1 MSSYP
6 PPMSALDPWHYP
18 RTELARRAFAL
29 IEKRLA
35 NALVLFGPRR
45 IGKTEFLIRDLG
57 PLAEK
62 AGHRVVYASF
72 WQSPLAPAATLL
84 AALDHGLRGR
94 GLAGQLERLAQGLGS
109 KIKIGAKL
117 PGVAEAGAEI
127 DLAGLKGAP
136 PADLMLLMDQL
147 LGRLARKTKP
157 TVLMLDEVQELA
169 AQAANRPL
177 VAALRTSLDKRR
189 DGLAAVFTGSNRDAL
204 AAMFSDRQA
213 PFFHF
218 ATAIDLEP
226 LGPPFVD
233 HLLAAF
239 RRATGVRLDR
249 GQALAAFEEL
259 NRNPFFFRKL
269 LELLLP
275 EVERDIPTALK
286 RLRAGLAANLGYDRL
301 WLSLGPPQ
309 RALAY
314 TLARGAEAPFAE
326 SNRAEIGR
334 LAGTEPPT
342 IAQTQTALR
351 RLVRLGIVTRLD
363 GNTAYVFDDPEL
375 ARWIASRPKQAI

>member
-1 MSSYP
+1 MTTH
-6 PPMSALDPWHYP
+6 DPWHYP
-18 RTELARRAFAL
+18 RIDLAKRTFAL

-45 IGKTEFLIRDLG
+45 IGKTEFLLRDLG

-62 AGHRVVYASF
+62 AGHRVIYASF
-72 WQSPLAPAATLL
+72 WQSPVSPAATLL
-84 AALDHGLRGR
+84 AALHEGSKRR
-94 GLAGQLERLAQGLGS
+94 GLAGQLQRLAEGLAPR
-109 KIKIGAKL
+109 IRFGAKL
-117 PGVAEAGAEI
+117 PGLGEAGAEI
-127 DLAGLKGAP
+127 DLASLKGAP
-136 PADLMLLMDQL
+136 PSDVLLLMDQL
-147 LGRLARKTKP
+147 LGTLARKTKP

-169 AQAANRPL
+169 VEPANRPL

-218 ATAIDLEP
+218 ATAIELEP
-226 LGPPFVD
+226 LGRPFVE

-239 RRATGVRLDR
+239 HRATGERLD
-249 GQALAAFEEL
+249 AKAAFAAFEDL
-259 NRNPFFFRKL
+259 HGNPFFFRKL

-275 EVERDIPTALK
+275 ETKRDIKTALE
-286 RLRAGLAANLGYDRL
+286 RLRGGLAANLGYDRL
-301 WLSLGPPQ
+301 WLSLNALQ

-314 TLARGAEAPFAE
+314 TLARGIDMPFGEA
-326 SNRAEIGR
+326 NRADIGR
-334 LAGTEPPT
+334 LMRAEAPT

-351 RLVRLGIVTRLD
+351 RLVRLNVVTRIE
-363 GNTAYVFDDPEL
+363 GNTNYVFDDPEL
-375 ARWIASRPKQAI
+375 ARWISSRPKDAI

>member
-1 MSSYP
+1 MP
-6 PPMSALDPWHYP
+6 VPDPWHYP
-18 RTELARRAFAL
+18 RTELARRTFAL

-72 WQSPLAPAATLL
+72 WQSPLSPAATLL
-84 AALDHGLRGR
+84 TALEEGR
-94 GLAGQLERLAQGLGS
+94 RRPGLAGQLQRLAEGFVP
-109 KIKIGAKL
+109 KIKVGAKL
-117 PGVAEAGAEI
+117 PGMGEAGAEI
-127 DLAGLKGAP
+127 DLAGLKGP
-136 PADLMLLMDQL
+136 PRSDVLLLIDQL
-147 LGRLARKTKP
+147 LDRIARKSKP

-169 AQAANRPL
+169 AAAANRPL

-204 AAMFSDRQA
+204 SAMFSDRQA

-226 LGPPFVD
+226 LGPAFVE

-239 RRATGVRLDR
+239 RRATGEQLDCE
-249 GQALAAFEEL
+249 QALAAFEAL
-259 NRNPFFFRKL
+259 HRNPFFFRKL

-275 EVERDIPTALK
+275 ETKRNIPLALE
-286 RLRAGLAANLGYDRL
+286 RLRGGLAANLGYDRL
-301 WLSLGPPQ
+301 WLSLNAIQ
-309 RALAY
+309 RALAH
-314 TLARGAEAPFAE
+314 TLARGADSPFGEAK
-326 SNRAEIGR
+326 RAEIGR
-334 LAGTEPPT
+334 LTGAPPPS

-351 RLVRLGIVTRLD
+351 RLVRLGIVTRVESR
-363 GNTAYVFDDPEL
+363 TAYVFDDPEL

>member
-1 MSSYP
+1 
-6 PPMSALDPWHYP
+6 MSAPDPWHYP
-18 RTELARRAFAL
+18 RTELAKRTFAL

-45 IGKTEFLIRDLG
+45 IGKTEFLLRDLG

-72 WQSPLAPAATLL
+72 WQSPLSPAATLL
-84 AALDHGLRGR
+84 AALHEGLKKR
-94 GLAGQLERLAQGLGS
+94 GLAGQLQRLAEGLGPR
-109 KIKIGAKL
+109 IRLGAKL
-117 PGVAEAGAEI
+117 PGLGEAGAEI
-127 DLAGLKGAP
+127 DLTSLKGT
-136 PADLMLLMDQL
+136 PASDVLLLIDEL
-147 LGRLARKTKP
+147 LGKLARKAKP

-169 AQAANRPL
+169 TEPGNRPL

-218 ATAIDLEP
+218 ATSIELEP
-226 LGPPFVD
+226 LGRPFVE

-239 RRATGVRLDR
+239 HRATGERLDTVA
-249 GQALAAFEEL
+249 ALAAFEDL
-259 NRNPFFFRKL
+259 HGNPFFFRKL

-275 EVERDIPTALK
+275 ESKRDIKTALE
-286 RLRAGLAANLGYDRL
+286 RLRIGLAANLGYDRL
-301 WLSLGPPQ
+301 WLSLNPLQ
-309 RALAY
+309 RALAH
-314 TLARGAEAPFAE
+314 TLARGTQTPFGEA
-326 SNRAEIGR
+326 NRAEIGR
-334 LAGTEPPT
+334 LTNTPPPT

-351 RLVRLGIVTRLD
+351 RLVRLNVVTRID

-375 ARWIASRPKQAI
+375 ARWIASRPKHAI

>member
-1 MSSYP
+1 MIAP
-6 PPMSALDPWHYP
+6 DPWHYP
-18 RTELARRAFAL
+18 RTELAKRTFAL
-29 IEKRLA
+29 IEKRLT

-72 WQSPLAPAATLL
+72 WQSPLSPVATLL
-84 AALDHGLRGR
+84 AALQEGLQKP
-94 GLAGQLERLAQGLGS
+94 GLAGQLRRLAEGFGS
-109 KIKIGAKL
+109 RIKIGAKVA
-117 PGVAEAGAEI
+117 GVEI
-127 DLAGLKGAP
+127 DLSNLKGTP
-136 PADLMLLMDQL
+136 PNDVLLLMDNL

-169 AQAANRPL
+169 TEAANRPL
-177 VAALRTSLDKRR
+177 VAALRTSLDRRR

-204 AAMFSDRQA
+204 SAMFSDRQA

-218 ATAIDLEP
+218 ATPIELEP
-226 LGPPFVD
+226 LGPPFVE

-239 RRATGVRLDR
+239 ARATGERLDR
-249 GQALAAFEEL
+249 TKALEAFEAL
-259 NRNPFFFRKL
+259 HRNPFFFRKL

-275 EVERDIPTALK
+275 ETKRDIGSALV

-301 WLSLGPPQ
+301 WLSLNPVQ
-309 RALAY
+309 RALAH
-314 TLARGAEAPFAE
+314 TLARGVEAPFGEA
-326 SNRAEIGR
+326 NRAEIGR
-334 LAGTEPPT
+334 LAGTGPPT

-351 RLVRLGIVTRLD
+351 RLVRLGIVTRID
-363 GNTAYVFDDPEL
+363 STTAYVFDDPEL
-375 ARWIASRPKQAI
+375 ARWIAARPKQAI

>member
-1 MSSYP
+1 MP
-6 PPMSALDPWHYP
+6 ELDPWHYP

-62 AGHRVVYASF
+62 SGHLVVYASF
-72 WQSPLAPAATLL
+72 WQSPLSPVATLL
-84 AALDHGLRGR
+84 TALHDGRQKR
-94 GLAGQLERLAQGLGS
+94 GLAGQLQRLAEGLAP
-109 KIKIGAKL
+109 KIRIGAKL
-117 PGVAEAGAEI
+117 PGLGEAGAEI
-127 DLAGLKGAP
+127 DLVGLKGTP
-136 PADLMLLMDQL
+136 SSDVLLIMDQL

-157 TVLMLDEVQELA
+157 TVLLLDEVQELA
-169 AQAANRPL
+169 ADSANRPL

-189 DGLAAVFTGSNRDAL
+189 DGLAVVFTGSNRDAL

-218 ATAIDLEP
+218 ATSIELQP
-226 LGPPFVD
+226 LGAPFVE
-233 HLLAAF
+233 HLIAAF
-239 RRATGVRLDR
+239 ERATGERLDLE
-249 GQALAAFEEL
+249 AAMAAFEAL
-259 NRNPFFFRKL
+259 HGNPFFFRKL

-275 EVERDIPTALK
+275 EEKRDIPAALE

-301 WLSLGPPQ
+301 WLSLTAIQ

-314 TLARGAEAPFAE
+314 TLARGVETPFAE
-326 SNRAEIGR
+326 ANRAEIGR
-334 LAGTEPPT
+334 LTGAAPPT

-351 RLVRLGIVTRLD
+351 RLVRLGIVTRVE
-363 GNTAYVFDDPEL
+363 GNTAYTFDDPEL
-375 ARWIASRPKQAI
+375 ARWIGSRPRQAI

>member
-1 MSSYP
+1 MVE
-6 PPMSALDPWHYP
+6 LDPWHYP
-18 RTELARRAFAL
+18 RTALAKRTFAL

-45 IGKTEFLIRDLG
+45 IGKTEFLLGDLG

-72 WQSPLAPAATLL
+72 WQSPLSPAATLL
-84 AALDHGLRGR
+84 AALHEGLQKP
-94 GLAGQLERLAQGLGS
+94 GLAGQLQRLAEGFGS
-109 KIKIGAKL
+109 RIKIGAKL
-117 PGVAEAGAEI
+117 AGVEI
-127 DLAGLKGAP
+127 DLADLKGTP
-136 PADLMLLMDQL
+136 PSDVLLLMDQL
-147 LGRLARKTKP
+147 LGKLARKTKP

-169 AQAANRPL
+169 VEAANRPL
-177 VAALRTSLDKRR
+177 ISALRTSLDKRR
-189 DGLAAVFTGSNRDAL
+189 DGLAVVFTGSNRDAL
-204 AAMFSDRQA
+204 SAMFSDRQA

-218 ATAIDLEP
+218 ATPIELEP
-226 LGPPFVD
+226 LDRPFVE

-239 RRATGVRLDR
+239 ARATGERLNLEA
-249 GQALAAFEEL
+249 ALAAFEAL
-259 NRNPFFFRKL
+259 HKNPFFFRKL

-275 EVERDIPTALK
+275 ETKRDIPSALE

-301 WLSLGPPQ
+301 WLSLTAIQ

-314 TLARGAEAPFAE
+314 TLARGAQTPFAE
-326 SNRAEIGR
+326 ANRAEIGR
-334 LAGTEPPT
+334 LTRAGPPT

-351 RLVRLGIVTRLD
+351 RLVRLGMLTRID

-375 ARWIASRPKQAI
+375 ARWIGTRPKQAI

>member
-45 IGKTEFLIRDLG
+45 ICKTEFLIRDLG

-169 AQAANRPL
+169 TQAANRPL

-233 HLLAAF
+233 
-239 RRATGVRLDR
+239 
-249 GQALAAFEEL
+249 
-259 NRNPFFFRKL
+259 
-269 LELLLP
+269 
-275 EVERDIPTALK
+275 
-286 RLRAGLAANLGYDRL
+286 
-301 WLSLGPPQ
+301 
-309 RALAY
+309 
-314 TLARGAEAPFAE
+314 
-326 SNRAEIGR
+326 
-334 LAGTEPPT
+334 
-342 IAQTQTALR
+342 
-351 RLVRLGIVTRLD
+351 
-363 GNTAYVFDDPEL
+363 
-375 ARWIASRPKQAI
+375 

>member
-1 MSSYP
+1 
-6 PPMSALDPWHYP
+6 MSALDPWHYP

-169 AQAANRPL
+169 TQAANRPL

-286 RLRAGLAANLGYDRL
+286 GLRAGLAANLGYDRL
-301 WLSLGPPQ
+301 WLSLGPLQ

>member
-1 MSSYP
+1 MTEI
-6 PPMSALDPWHYP
+6 DPWHYP
-18 RTELARRAFAL
+18 RTELAKRTFAL
-29 IEKRLA
+29 IEQRLA

-72 WQSPLAPAATLL
+72 WQSPLSPVATLL
-84 AALDHGLRGR
+84 TALHEGQQKR
-94 GLAGQLERLAQGLGS
+94 GLAGQLQRLAEGFSPKL
-109 KIKIGAKL
+109 KIGAKL
-117 PGVAEAGAEI
+117 PGVGEAGAEI

-136 PADLMLLMDQL
+136 PSDMLLLMDQL
-147 LGRLARKTKP
+147 LGKLARKTRP

-169 AQAANRPL
+169 AEAANRPL

-204 AAMFSDRQA
+204 SAMFSDKQA

-218 ATAIDLEP
+218 ATSIELEP
-226 LGPPFVD
+226 LDRRFVV

-239 RRATGVRLDR
+239 QRATGEKLDLAA
-249 GQALAAFEEL
+249 ALAAFEAL
-259 NRNPFFFRKL
+259 HKNPFFFRKL

-275 EVERDIPTALK
+275 ETKRDIPAALE
-286 RLRAGLAANLGYDRL
+286 RFRSGLVANLGYDRL
-301 WLSLGPPQ
+301 WLSLNATQ
-309 RALAY
+309 RALAC
-314 TLARGAEAPFAE
+314 TLARGAQTPFGEA
-326 SNRAEIGR
+326 NRAEIGR
-334 LAGTEPPT
+334 LTGAAPPT

-351 RLVRLGIVTRLD
+351 RLMRLGIVARMD

-375 ARWIASRPKQAI
+375 ARWMGSRPKQAI

>member
-1 MSSYP
+1 MRTT
-6 PPMSALDPWHYP
+6 DPWHYP
-18 RTELARRAFAL
+18 RTELAKRTFAL

-45 IGKTEFLIRDLG
+45 IGKTEFLLRDLG

-72 WQSPLAPAATLL
+72 WQSPLSPAATLL
-84 AALDHGLRGR
+84 AALHEGGKKR
-94 GLAGQLERLAQGLGS
+94 GLAGQLQRLAEGFGPR
-109 KIKIGAKL
+109 IKLGAKL
-117 PGVAEAGAEI
+117 PGLGEAGAEI

-136 PADLMLLMDQL
+136 PSDVLLLIDEL

-157 TVLMLDEVQELA
+157 TILMLDEVQELA
-169 AQAANRPL
+169 AEAANRPL
-177 VAALRTSLDKRR
+177 IAALRTSLDKRR

-218 ATAIDLEP
+218 ATSIELEP
-226 LGPPFVD
+226 LGQPFVA

-239 RRATGVRLDR
+239 QRATGERLDMTA
-249 GQALAAFEEL
+249 ALAAFEDL
-259 NRNPFFFRKL
+259 HGNPFLFRKL

-275 EVERDIPTALK
+275 EAKRDIGAALG
-286 RLRAGLAANLGYDRL
+286 RLRSGLAANLGYDRL
-301 WLSLGPPQ
+301 WLSLNSLQ
-309 RALAY
+309 RALAH
-314 TLARGAEAPFAE
+314 TLARGAGTPFGEA
-326 SNRAEIGR
+326 NRAEIGR
-334 LAGTEPPT
+334 LTNATPPT

-351 RLVRLGIVTRLD
+351 RLVRLGIVTRIE
-363 GNTAYVFDDPEL
+363 GNTAYIFDDPEL
-375 ARWIASRPKQAI
+375 ARWIASRPKLAI

>member
-1 MSSYP
+1 
-6 PPMSALDPWHYP
+6 MSASDPWHYP
-18 RTELARRAFAL
+18 RTELAKRTFAL

-45 IGKTEFLIRDLG
+45 IGKTEFLLRDLG

-72 WQSPLAPAATLL
+72 WQSPLSPAATLL
-84 AALDHGLRGR
+84 AALHEGLKKR
-94 GLAGQLERLAQGLGS
+94 GLAGQLQRLAEGFGPRIRL
-109 KIKIGAKL
+109 GAKL
-117 PGVAEAGAEI
+117 PGLGEAGAEI
-127 DLAGLKGAP
+127 DLTSLKGT
-136 PADLMLLMDQL
+136 PASDVLLLIDEL
-147 LGRLARKTKP
+147 LGKLSRKAKP
-157 TVLMLDEVQELA
+157 TILMLDEVQELA
-169 AQAANRPL
+169 AEPANRPL

-218 ATAIDLEP
+218 ATSIELEP
-226 LGPPFVD
+226 LGRPFVE

-239 RRATGVRLDR
+239 HRATGERLDTAA
-249 GQALAAFEEL
+249 ALAAFEDL
-259 NRNPFFFRKL
+259 HGNPFFFRKL

-275 EVERDIPTALK
+275 ESKRDIKTALE
-286 RLRAGLAANLGYDRL
+286 RLRIGLAANLGYDRL
-301 WLSLGPPQ
+301 WLSLNPLQ
-309 RALAY
+309 RALAH
-314 TLARGAEAPFAE
+314 TLARGTQTPFGEA
-326 SNRAEIGR
+326 NRAEIGR
-334 LAGTEPPT
+334 LTNTPPPT

-351 RLVRLGIVTRLD
+351 RLVRLNVVTRID

-375 ARWIASRPKQAI
+375 ARWIASRPKHAI

>member
-1 MSSYP
+1 MSE
-6 PPMSALDPWHYP
+6 LDPWHYP
-18 RTELARRAFAL
+18 RTELARRAFTL

-84 AALDHGLRGR
+84 AALDHGLRDR

-301 WLSLGPPQ
+301 WLSLGPLQ

>member
-1 MSSYP
+1 
-6 PPMSALDPWHYP
+6 
-18 RTELARRAFAL
+18 
-29 IEKRLA
+29 KRLA

-169 AQAANRPL
+169 TQAANRPL

-301 WLSLGPPQ
+301 WLSLGPLQ

>member
-1 MSSYP
+1 MWLS
-6 PPMSALDPWHYP
+6 MSAPDPWHYP
-18 RTELARRAFAL
+18 RTELAKRTFAL

-45 IGKTEFLIRDLG
+45 IGKTEFLLRDLG

-72 WQSPLAPAATLL
+72 WQSPLSPAATLL
-84 AALDHGLRGR
+84 AALHEGLKKR
-94 GLAGQLERLAQGLGS
+94 GLAGQLQRLAEGLGPR
-109 KIKIGAKL
+109 IRLGAKL
-117 PGVAEAGAEI
+117 PGLGEAGAEI
-127 DLAGLKGAP
+127 DLTSLKGT
-136 PADLMLLMDQL
+136 PASDVLLLIDEL
-147 LGRLARKTKP
+147 LGKLARKAKP

-169 AQAANRPL
+169 TEPGNRPL

-218 ATAIDLEP
+218 ATSIELEP
-226 LGPPFVD
+226 LGRPFVE

-239 RRATGVRLDR
+239 HRATGERLDTAA
-249 GQALAAFEEL
+249 ALAAFEDL
-259 NRNPFFFRKL
+259 HGNPFFFRKL

-275 EVERDIPTALK
+275 ESKRDIKTALE
-286 RLRAGLAANLGYDRL
+286 RLRIGLAANLGYDRL
-301 WLSLGPPQ
+301 WLSLNPLQ
-309 RALAY
+309 RALAH
-314 TLARGAEAPFAE
+314 TLARGPQTPFGEA
-326 SNRAEIGR
+326 NRAEIGR
-334 LAGTEPPT
+334 LTNTPPPT

-351 RLVRLGIVTRLD
+351 RLVRLNVVTRID

-375 ARWIASRPKQAI
+375 ARWIASRPKHAI

>member
-1 MSSYP
+1 MSDI
-6 PPMSALDPWHYP
+6 DPWHYP

-29 IEKRLA
+29 IEKRLT

-62 AGHRVVYASF
+62 SGHRVVYASF
-72 WQSPLAPAATLL
+72 WQSPLSPVATLL
-84 AALDHGLRGR
+84 AALHDGLRGQ
-94 GLAGQLERLAQGLGS
+94 GLAGQLDRLAQGLGS

-117 PGVAEAGAEI
+117 AGIAEAGAEI

-136 PADLMLLMDQL
+136 PGDMLLVMDRL
-147 LGRLARKTKP
+147 LGKLARKRKP
-157 TVLMLDEVQELA
+157 TILMLDEVQELA

-204 AAMFSDRQA
+204 SAMFSDRQA

-239 RRATGVRLDR
+239 RRATGAQLDR

-275 EVERDIPTALK
+275 EVKRDIPTALH

-301 WLSLGPPQ
+301 WLSLTPVQ
-309 RALAY
+309 RALAHM
-314 TLARGAEAPFAE
+314 LAHDAEAPFAE
-326 SNRAEIGR
+326 ANRAEIGR
-334 LAGTEPPT
+334 LAGVSAPT

-351 RLVRLGIVTRLD
+351 RLVRLGVVTRID
-363 GNTAYVFDDPEL
+363 GNATYVFDDPEL
-375 ARWIASRPKQAI
+375 ERWIAARPKEAI